1 MSARGLRN
9 GRSGMIALALPDLLR
24 PYSAEIVHLVV
35 ELAHERGWGVQIEQ
49 TAAEPKREF
58 ELLSK
63 ARAYLVDGLILNPVN
78 LDDSAVTTAGPLPP
92 LVLIGDVDQDLV
104 SQVAIDNVAAAR
116 DMTKHLL
123 AQGCRRIAAVGTPEI
138 PRGSSGTGVLGG
150 SAEAPGTAASRLRTA
165 GYRQALEEAGVPID
179 PALEIGLDRWR
190 PEGAATVV
198 GKYLAEHEL
207 PDAFFCFTDSLASGA
222 SSALWSAGVAVPGQT
237 LRGRVRQHPR
247 EPVHDPA
254 ADDGRLRPAGL
265 RRGGARPARRA
276 DGRQGRGAAP
286 GDDPAPDRRARQHR
300 TLNAAIPLTF
310 PGVAWR
316 VDGQFRHSGFRLRS
330 LANAV
335 TLSKACLITS
345 ASFPGAGRT
354 GECAVVASYCD
365 VLAAAPTVTRG

>member
-1 MSARGLRN
+1 MGDMRATVKDVAKLAGVSPKTVSNVINGVVFVRPETRARVESALAELDYVPNMSARGLRN

-78 LDDSAVTTAGPLPP
+78 LDDSAVMSAGPLPP

-123 AQGCRRIAAVGTPEI
+123 AKGCRRIAAVGTPEV
-138 PRGSSGTGVLGG
+138 PRGSSGTGILAG
-150 SAEAPGTAASRLRTA
+150 SAQAPGSAASRLRTA
-165 GYRQALEEAGVPID
+165 GYRQALEEAGLPND

-198 GKYLAEHEL
+198 GKYLADHEL

-222 SSALWSAGVAVPGQT
+222 SSALWSAGVSVPGQT
-237 LRGRVRQHPR
+237 L
-247 EPVHDPA
+247 
-254 ADDGRLRPAGL
+254 LAGFDNIL
-265 RRGGARPARRA
+265 ESQFMIPPLTTV
-276 DGRQGRGAAP
+276 DF
-286 GDDPAPDRRARQHR
+286 DRRA
-300 TLNAAIPLTF
+300 F
-310 PGVAWR
+310 V
-316 VDGQFRHSGFRLRS
+316 
-330 LANAV
+330 
-335 TLSKACLITS
+335 
-345 ASFPGAGRT
+345 
-354 GECAVVASYCD
+354 
-365 VLAAAPTVTRG
+365 AAALDLLGERMADTTAAPRRVMIPHRIIERASTTR